1 MISTRA
7 ECPVAPVD
15 VGEGELSGVGEGELS
30 GVGEGELSGV
40 GEDVLSGVGEGV
52 PSGEAE
58 GVPSGVEPGVGTE
71 SRKSREIGLG
81 EDKVRVSRSVNWEK
95 SSPA

>member
-7 ECPVAPVD
+7 ECPVVPVGA
-15 VGEGELSGVGEGELS
+15 GEGEPSGVGEGELS
-30 GVGEGELSGV
+30 GVGEGVLPGV
-40 GEDVLSGVGEGV
+40 GEGVPSGVGEGV

-58 GVPSGVEPGVGTE
+58 GVPSGVVLGVGIE

-81 EDKVRVSRSVNWEK
+81 EDKVSESKSVNCEK

>member
-15 VGEGELSGVGEGELS
+15 VGEGELS

-71 SRKSREIGLG
+71 TRKSREIGLG